1 MRMDT
6 DDADEAATTTA
17 TTTTTTTTRDS
28 GLSIRLTHSTA
39 RERHEISHRLEIKS
53 KPQRP
58 PPDVF
63 GANSNVRP
71 PRAGG

>member
-17 TTTTTTTTRDS
+17 TTTTTTTRDS

-53 KPQRP
+53 KPQR
-58 PPDVF
+58 
-63 GANSNVRP
+63 S
-71 PRAGG
+71 RATFLAPI

>member
-17 TTTTTTTTRDS
+17 TTTTTTTTTRDS

-53 KPQRP
+53 KPR
-58 PPDVF
+58 
-63 GANSNVRP
+63 R
-71 PRAGG
+71 PRATFLAPI

>member
-1 MRMDT
+1 MDP
-6 DDADEAATTTA
+6 DDADEAATT

-53 KPQRP
+53 KPQR
-58 PPDVF
+58 
-63 GANSNVRP
+63 S
-71 PRAGG
+71 RATFLAPI

>member
-17 TTTTTTTTRDS
+17 TTTTTTTTTRDS

-39 RERHEISHRLEIKS
+39 RERHEISR
-53 KPQRP
+53 
-58 PPDVF
+58 
-63 GANSNVRP
+63 
-71 PRAGG
+71 